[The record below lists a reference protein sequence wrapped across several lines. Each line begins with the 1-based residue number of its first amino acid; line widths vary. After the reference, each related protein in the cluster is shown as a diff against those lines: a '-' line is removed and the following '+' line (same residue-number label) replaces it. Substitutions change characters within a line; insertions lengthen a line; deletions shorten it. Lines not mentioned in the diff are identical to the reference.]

1 MNLCDSRFPH
11 PYAALRKKG
20 LVTRL
25 RINTLNLLHDSEPDH
40 APGGEGPAWGLL
52 RHTVLPVRVREFCSS
67 CVPFPRSARWRSR
80 NDRKHFM
87 ELLELEF
94 AREIHPVDVIEHVA
108 NHNDWAFE
116 RTGDDEISISVAGS
130 WTDYHISFSWMEDFE
145 ALHLACAFDIKVP
158 ENRTL
163 EIMRLLSLIN
173 EQMLFGHF
181 DLWEQEGAI
190 MFRQSLLLAGG
201 VEPSSQQV
209 EVLLSS
215 ALEACE
221 CYFQAFQFVVW
232 SGTSAKEALAGVLFE
247 TFGTA

>member
-1 MNLCDSRFPH
+1 MIRGRVVRR
-11 PYAALRKKG
+11 AAE
-20 LVTRL
+20 V
-25 RINTLNLLHDSEPDH
+25 
-40 APGGEGPAWGLL
+40 PAWGY
-52 RHTVLPVRVREFCSS
+52 RVAFLPALEFSRCCRVPSRERAVALPERQEAF
-67 CVPFPRSARWRSR
+67 
-80 NDRKHFM
+80 FM
-87 ELLELEF
+87 ELLEIEL
-94 AREIHPVDVIEHVA
+94 ARDCHPVDVIEQVA
-108 NHNDWAFE
+108 HNNDWSFE
-116 RTGDDEISISVAGS
+116 RTGDDEISISVAGT
-130 WTDYHISFSWMEDFE
+130 WTDYQVSFSWMEDFE

-163 EIMRLLSLIN
+163 EVMRLLSLIN

-201 VEPSSQQV
+201 AEPTSQQV

-232 SGTSAKEALAGVLFE
+232 SGTSAKEALSSVLFE
-247 TFGTA
+247 TFGNA